1 MNIEQELT
9 EGWEKAAEL
18 ERELINETKSLEEQL
33 TLLKAQVG
41 ELAAKLEREPRKSIR
56 VELLAR
62 LCLLSELYSAT
73 DFDHMIEIRERFQE
87 LLPEHFSEYLAHLKT
102 LSWHISWSGCL
113 SCRHFLGRCNLNL
126 TPVEVPGG
134 EHRLEK
140 TCPSWVRRSRKV

>member
-9 EGWEKAAEL
+9 EGWEKAEEL
-18 ERELINETKSLEEQL
+18 EQKLINKTESLEEQL
-33 TLLKAQVG
+33 VFLKAQVD
-41 ELAAKLEREPRKSIR
+41 ELATKLERESKKSIR

-73 DFDHMIEIRERFQE
+73 DFDRMIEIRERFQE
-87 LLPEHFSEYLAHLKT
+87 LLPGHFGEYLAHLKT

-126 TPVEVPGG
+126 APVEVPGD